1 MKLKFDKALS
11 LVAIGVLSVIGSAQ
25 AASVYEIVNI
35 EDFDLN
41 GTLDG
46 TRNGYAMAINDE
58 DELVGISKGK
68 NKLTVD
74 DVDDS
79 IIDVEDGISEAETI
93 TYSVYSEIEANNFTF
108 ISSENASVGSWVPE
122 FFSLA
127 GTFDPSS
134 TDTDSDDELIVND
147 VDTYFYGIN
156 NNGVKV
162 GAYTGEELTLD
173 YEGTSTTQEYFYYRD
188 FEMRGIAVKNDIE
201 YPLLPS
207 YTTYEREQTADIDA
221 ATVEVGGWSVASRVN
236 SNNLVVGY
244 GSTALSSSSED
255 LIDACITAAEDTDAD
270 NPIPTD
276 ICVQA
281 WQYPDEDYGT
291 RYINYQTRGFVWDL
305 DNLDE
310 DGLPELT
317 VLELGLTPDE
327 DSTLIYTA
335 QGLGINSN
343 GDVAGRSHVY
353 RNGNE
358 DDLYFDAAY
367 WIKDG
372 NGDYQYNWVEMD
384 DEVYYS
390 IAYDINDSGILVGS
404 YSKYIDGYLRSKFFT
419 LDTNN
424 PEEGIIT
431 PNDFLTSLSD
441 LSSKPKDIN
450 NQGQVVGYIE
460 STYDQEKPRPK
471 VGFLFDNNTS
481 EFVNLNDQLTCES
494 KGYEKNTDGEW
505 VRHTISVED
514 GTGEILTY
522 GTDISIVEANS
533 INEDGTIVGTGFIL
547 KPEYQYDDDNE
558 LIIGENGLPLFELD
572 GNGDPVT
579 SYLPRMVV
587 LKTTGGEACSSS
599 DVDDDDE
606 SYERLGAASF
616 AWLFTLPLL
625 WLRRR
630 VKK

>member
-35 EDFDLN
+35 EDYDLN

-46 TRNGYAMAINDE
+46 TRNGYAMAVNDE

-68 NKLTVD
+68 NKLSID

-79 IIDVEDGISEAETI
+79 VIDIEDGITAAESI

-108 ISSENASVGSWVPE
+108 ISSDNASVGSWVPE
-122 FFSLA
+122 FFSMA
-127 GTFDPSS
+127 GTFDPAS
-134 TDTDSDDELIVND
+134 TETDSDDELIVND
-147 VDTYFYGIN
+147 VDTFFYGIN

-162 GAYTGEELTLD
+162 GAYTGPELTLD
-173 YEGTSTTQEYFYYRD
+173 YEGTSTTQEYFYYRE
-188 FEMRGIAVKNDIE
+188 FEMRGIAVKNDVE

-207 YTTYEREQTADIDA
+207 FTTYDREQTADVDA
-221 ATVEVGGWSVASRVN
+221 ATVEVGGWSLASRVN
-236 SNNLVVGY
+236 NNNLVVGY
-244 GSTALSSSSED
+244 GSTALASSSETR
-255 LIDACITAAEDTDAD
+255 IDKCIEDAEDTDAS

-281 WQYPDEDYGT
+281 WQYPDTNGT
-291 RYINYQTRGFVWDL
+291 RYIQYQTRGMVWDL
-305 DNLDE
+305 DNIDE
-310 DGLPELT
+310 NGLAQSTELP
-317 VLELGLTPDE
+317 LGLTPDE
-327 DSTLIYTA
+327 DSTLIFTS
-335 QGLGINSN
+335 QGLGINSA

-353 RNGNE
+353 RNGDD

-367 WIKDG
+367 WKKDSNG
-372 NGDYQYNWVEMD
+372 NYQYNWVEMD
-384 DEVYYS
+384 DKVYYS

-404 YSKYIDGYLRSKFFT
+404 YSKYISGYLRSKFFM

-424 PEEGIIT
+424 PEEGITT
-431 PNDFLTSLSD
+431 PNDFQTSLSD

-450 NQGQVVGYIE
+450 NKGQVVGYIE
-460 STYDQEKPRPK
+460 STYDKEKPRPK
-471 VGFLFDNNTS
+471 VAFLYDSTTA
-481 EFVNLNDQLTCES
+481 EFVNLNNQLTCES
-494 KGYEKNTDGEW
+494 KGYERNTEGDW
-505 VRHTISVED
+505 VRHSVSVQD

-522 GTDISIVEANS
+522 NTEISVVEANS
-533 INEDGTIVGTGFIL
+533 INEDGTIVGTAFIL
-547 KPEYQYDDDNE
+547 KPEYQYDSTTGD

-572 GNGDPVT
+572 GNGEPVT

-587 LKTTGGEACSSS
+587 LKATAGEPCSTS
-599 DVDDDDE
+599 DAVEDVA
-606 SYERLGAASF
+606 YERKGAASF
-616 AWLFTLPLL
+616 AWLFALPLL

>member
-35 EDFDLN
+35 EDYDLN

-46 TRNGYAMAINDE
+46 TRNGYAMAVNDE

-68 NKLTVD
+68 NKLTID

-79 IIDVEDGISEAETI
+79 VIDIEDGITAAESI

-108 ISSENASVGSWVPE
+108 IASDNASVGSWVPE
-122 FFSLA
+122 FFSMA
-127 GTFDPSS
+127 DTFDPAS
-134 TDTDSDDELIVND
+134 TETDSDDELIVND
-147 VDTYFYGIN
+147 VDTFFYGLN

-173 YEGTSTTQEYFYYRD
+173 YEGTSTTQEYFYYRE
-188 FEMRGIAVKNDIE
+188 FEMRGIAVKNGVE

-207 YTTYEREQTADIDA
+207 FTTYEREQTADVDA
-221 ATVEVGGWSVASRVN
+221 ATVEVGGWSVAAKVN
-236 SNNLVVGY
+236 DNDLVVGY
-244 GSTALSSSSED
+244 GSTALASSSETR
-255 LIDACITAAEDTDAD
+255 IDTCIEDAEDTDAD

-281 WQYPDEDYGT
+281 WQYPDDNGT
-291 RYINYQTRGFVWDL
+291 RYIQYQTRAFVWDL
-305 DNLDE
+305 NNLDE
-310 DGLPELT
+310 DGLPERT
-317 VLELGLTPDE
+317 ELELGLTPDE

-353 RNGNE
+353 RNGDD

-367 WIKDG
+367 WIKDA
-372 NGDYQYNWVEMD
+372 NGDYQYNWVTMD
-384 DEVYYS
+384 DDVYYS

-404 YSKYIDGYLRSKFFT
+404 YSKYISGYLRSKFFT
-419 LDTNN
+419 FDTNN
-424 PEEGIIT
+424 PEEGITT
-431 PNDFLTSLSD
+431 PNDFQTSLSD

-450 NQGQVVGYIE
+450 NKGQVVGYIE
-460 STYDQEKPRPK
+460 STYDKEKPRPK
-471 VGFLFDNNTS
+471 VGFLYDMTTS

-494 KGYEKNTDGEW
+494 KGYERDTDGNW
-505 VRHTISVED
+505 VRHTVSVQD

-522 GTDISIVEANS
+522 NTEISVVEANS

-547 KPEYQYDDDNE
+547 KPEYQYDTDGE

-587 LKTTGGEACSSS
+587 LKPTAGEACDTS
-599 DVDDDDE
+599 DAVEDTD
-606 SYERLGAASF
+606 YERLGAASF
-616 AWLFTLPLL
+616 GWLFALPLL

>member
-35 EDFDLN
+35 EDYDLN

-46 TRNGYAMAINDE
+46 TRNGYAMAVNDE

-68 NKLTVD
+68 NKLTID

-79 IIDVEDGISEAETI
+79 VIDIEDGITAAESI

-108 ISSENASVGSWVPE
+108 IASDNASVGSWVPE
-122 FFSLA
+122 FFSMA
-127 GTFDPSS
+127 DTFDPAS
-134 TDTDSDDELIVND
+134 TETDSDDELIVND
-147 VDTYFYGIN
+147 VDTFFYGLN

-173 YEGTSTTQEYFYYRD
+173 YEGTSTTQEYFYYRE
-188 FEMRGIAVKNDIE
+188 FEMRGIAVKNGVE

-207 YTTYEREQTADIDA
+207 FTTYEREQTADVDA
-221 ATVEVGGWSVASRVN
+221 ATVEVGGWSVAAKVN
-236 SNNLVVGY
+236 ENDLVVGY
-244 GSTALSSSSED
+244 GSTALATSSVTRIDKCIED
-255 LIDACITAAEDTDAD
+255 AEDTDED

-276 ICVQA
+276 ICVQE
-281 WQYPDEDYGT
+281 WQYPNSKGT
-291 RYINYQTRGFVWDL
+291 RYIQYQTRPFVWDL
-305 DNLDE
+305 NNLDE
-310 DGLPELT
+310 DGLPERT
-317 VLELGLTPDE
+317 ELELGLTPDE

-353 RNGNE
+353 RNGDD

-367 WIKDG
+367 WIKDA
-372 NGDYQYNWVEMD
+372 NGDYQYNWVTMD
-384 DEVYYS
+384 DDVYYS

-419 LDTNN
+419 LDTDN
-424 PEEGIIT
+424 PEEGIVT
-431 PNDFLTSLSD
+431 PNDFQTSLSD

-450 NQGQVVGYIE
+450 NKGQVVGYIE
-460 STYDQEKPRPK
+460 STYDKEKPRPK
-471 VGFLFDNNTS
+471 VGFLYDMTTS

-494 KGYEKNTDGEW
+494 KGYERDTDGNW
-505 VRHTISVED
+505 VRHTVSVQD

-522 GTDISIVEANS
+522 NTEISVVEANS

-547 KPEYQYDDDNE
+547 KPEYQYDTDGE

-587 LKTTGGEACSSS
+587 LKPTAGEACDTS
-599 DVDDDDE
+599 DAVEDTD
-606 SYERLGAASF
+606 YERLGAASF
-616 AWLFTLPLL
+616 GWLFALPLL

>member
-35 EDFDLN
+35 EDYDLN

-46 TRNGYAMAINDE
+46 TRNGYAMAVNDE

-68 NKLTVD
+68 NKLTID

-79 IIDVEDGISEAETI
+79 VIDIEDGITAAESI

-108 ISSENASVGSWVPE
+108 IASDNASVGSWVPE
-122 FFSLA
+122 FFSMA
-127 GTFDPSS
+127 DTFDPAS
-134 TDTDSDDELIVND
+134 TETDSDDELIVND
-147 VDTYFYGIN
+147 VDTFFYGLN

-173 YEGTSTTQEYFYYRD
+173 YEGTSTTQEYFYYRE
-188 FEMRGIAVKNDIE
+188 FEMRGIAVKNGVE

-207 YTTYEREQTADIDA
+207 FTTYEREQTADVDA
-221 ATVEVGGWSVASRVN
+221 ATVEVGGWSVAAKVN
-236 SNNLVVGY
+236 ENDLVVGY
-244 GSTALSSSSED
+244 GSTALASSSVTRIDKCIED
-255 LIDACITAAEDTDAD
+255 AEDTDED

-276 ICVQA
+276 ICVQG
-281 WQYPDEDYGT
+281 WQYPDDNGT
-291 RYINYQTRGFVWDL
+291 RYIQYQTRAFVWDL
-305 DNLDE
+305 NNLDE
-310 DGLPELT
+310 DGLPERT
-317 VLELGLTPDE
+317 ELELGLTPDE

-353 RNGNE
+353 RNGDD

-367 WIKDG
+367 WIKDA
-372 NGDYQYNWVEMD
+372 NGDYQYNWVTMD
-384 DEVYYS
+384 DDVYYS

-404 YSKYIDGYLRSKFFT
+404 YSKYISGYLRSKFFT
-419 LDTNN
+419 FDTNN
-424 PEEGIIT
+424 PEEGITT
-431 PNDFLTSLSD
+431 PNDFQTSLSD

-450 NQGQVVGYIE
+450 NKGQVVGYIE
-460 STYDQEKPRPK
+460 STYDKEKPRPK
-471 VGFLFDNNTS
+471 VGFLYDMTTS

-494 KGYEKNTDGEW
+494 KGYERDTDGNW
-505 VRHTISVED
+505 VRHTVSVQD

-522 GTDISIVEANS
+522 NTEISVVEANS

-547 KPEYQYDDDNE
+547 KPEYQYDTDGE

-587 LKTTGGEACSSS
+587 LKPTAGEACDTS
-599 DVDDDDE
+599 DAVEDTD
-606 SYERLGAASF
+606 YERLGAASF
-616 AWLFTLPLL
+616 GWLFALPLL

>member
-35 EDFDLN
+35 EDYDLN

-68 NKLTVD
+68 KKLTTD

-79 IIDVEDGISEAETI
+79 VIDVEDGISEAETI

-108 ISSENASVGSWVPE
+108 IASDNASVGSWVPE
-122 FFSLA
+122 FFSMA
-127 GTFDPSS
+127 NTFDPSNE
-134 TDTDSDDELIVND
+134 DYDDDDELIVND

-173 YEGTSTTQEYFYYRD
+173 YEGTSTTQEYFYYRK
-188 FEMRGIAVKNDIE
+188 FELRGIAVKNDIE
-201 YPLLPS
+201 YPLMPS
-207 YTTYEREQTADIDA
+207 FTTYERDQTSDVDA
-221 ATVEVGGWSVASRVN
+221 ATVEVGGWSLASRVN
-236 SNNLVVGY
+236 SDNLVVGY
-244 GSTALSSSSED
+244 GSTELSSASED
-255 LIDACITAAEDTDAD
+255 RIDNCIEEAEDTDVD

-276 ICVQA
+276 ICVQIL
-281 WQYPDEDYGT
+281 QYPDAGNGT
-291 RYINYQTRGFVWDL
+291 RYIQYQTRGFVWDL

-310 DGLPELT
+310 DGLPEST
-317 VLELGLTPDE
+317 ELELGLTPDE
-327 DSTLIYTA
+327 DSTLIFTS

-353 RNGNE
+353 RNGDE

-367 WIKDG
+367 WTRDE
-372 NGDYQYNWVEMD
+372 NGDYEYNWVEME

-404 YSKYIDGYLRSKFFT
+404 YTKYIDGYLRSKFFT
-419 LDTNN
+419 FDTNN
-424 PEEGIIT
+424 PEEGITT
-431 PNDFLTSLSD
+431 PNDFQTSLSD
-441 LSSKPKDIN
+441 LSSKGKDIN

-460 STYDQEKPRPK
+460 STYDKDTPRPK
-471 VGFLFDNNTS
+471 VGFLYDMNTE
-481 EFVNLNDQLTCES
+481 EFVDLNEQLTCES
-494 KGYEKNTDGEW
+494 KGFLRNTDGDWERNT
-505 VRHTISVED
+505 VSVQD

-522 GTDISIVEANS
+522 ESDISVVEANS
-533 INEDGTIVGTGFIL
+533 INEDGTIVGTAFIR
-547 KPEYQYDDDNE
+547 KPEYQYDTSGD
-558 LIIGENGLPLFELD
+558 LIVGENGLALFELD

-587 LKTTGGEACSSS
+587 LKPTGGEACSST
-599 DVDDDDE
+599 DAEDDGA
-606 SYERLGAASF
+606 YERQGAASF
-616 AWLFTLPLL
+616 GWLFALPFL

>member
-35 EDFDLN
+35 EDYDLN

-68 NKLTVD
+68 KKLTTD

-79 IIDVEDGISEAETI
+79 VIDVEDGISEAETI

-108 ISSENASVGSWVPE
+108 IASDNASVGSWVPE
-122 FFSLA
+122 FFSMA
-127 GTFDPSS
+127 NTFDPSNE
-134 TDTDSDDELIVND
+134 DYDDDDELIVND

-173 YEGTSTTQEYFYYRD
+173 YEGTSTTQEYFYYRE
-188 FEMRGIAVKNDIE
+188 FELRGIAVKNDIE
-201 YPLLPS
+201 YPLMPS
-207 YTTYEREQTADIDA
+207 FTTYERDQTSDVDA
-221 ATVEVGGWSVASRVN
+221 ATVEVGGWSLASRVN
-236 SNNLVVGY
+236 SDNLVVGY
-244 GSTALSSSSED
+244 GSTELSSASED
-255 LIDACITAAEDTDAD
+255 RIDNCIEEAEDTDAD

-276 ICVQA
+276 ICVQIL
-281 WQYPDEDYGT
+281 QYPDADNGT
-291 RYINYQTRGFVWDL
+291 RFIQYQTRGFVWDL

-310 DGLPELT
+310 DGLPEST
-317 VLELGLTPDE
+317 ELELGLTPDE
-327 DSTLIYTA
+327 DSTLIFTS

-353 RNGNE
+353 RNGDE

-367 WIKDG
+367 WTRDE
-372 NGDYQYNWVEMD
+372 NGDYEYNWVEME

-404 YSKYIDGYLRSKFFT
+404 YTKYIDGYLRSKFFT
-419 LDTNN
+419 FDTNN
-424 PEEGIIT
+424 PEEGITT
-431 PNDFLTSLSD
+431 PNDFQTSLSD
-441 LSSKPKDIN
+441 LSSKGKDIN

-460 STYDQEKPRPK
+460 STYDKDTPRPK
-471 VGFLFDNNTS
+471 VGFLYDMNTE
-481 EFVNLNDQLTCES
+481 EFVDLNEQLTCES
-494 KGYEKNTDGEW
+494 KGFLRNTDGDWERNT
-505 VRHTISVED
+505 VSVQD

-522 GTDISIVEANS
+522 ESDISVVEANS
-533 INEDGTIVGTGFIL
+533 INEDGTIVGTAFIR
-547 KPEYQYDDDNE
+547 KPEYQYDISGD
-558 LIIGENGLPLFELD
+558 LIVGENGLALFELD

-587 LKTTGGEACSSS
+587 LKPTGGEACSST
-599 DVDDDDE
+599 DAEDDDA
-606 SYERLGAASF
+606 YERQGAASF
-616 AWLFTLPLL
+616 GWLFTLPFL

>member
-35 EDFDLN
+35 EDYDLN

-68 NKLTVD
+68 KKLTTD

-79 IIDVEDGISEAETI
+79 VIDIEDGISEAETI

-108 ISSENASVGSWVPE
+108 IASENASVGSWVPE
-122 FFSLA
+122 FFSMA
-127 GTFDPSS
+127 DTFDPANE
-134 TDTDSDDELIVND
+134 DYDEDDELIVND

-162 GAYTGEELTLD
+162 GAYTGEQLTLD
-173 YEGTSTTQEYFYYRD
+173 YEGTSTTQEYFYYRE
-188 FEMRGIAVKNDIE
+188 FELRGIAVKNGVE
-201 YPLLPS
+201 YPLMPS
-207 YTTYEREQTADIDA
+207 FTTYERDQTSDVDA
-221 ATVEVGGWSVASRVN
+221 ATVEVGGWSLASRVN
-236 SNNLVVGY
+236 SDNLVVGY
-244 GSTALSSSSED
+244 GSIALSSASED
-255 LIDACITAAEDTDAD
+255 RIDDCIEDAEDTDAD

-276 ICVQA
+276 ICVQIL
-281 WQYPDEDYGT
+281 QYPDDDTGT
-291 RYINYQTRGFVWDL
+291 RYIQYQTRGFVWDL

-310 DGLPELT
+310 DGLPERT
-317 VLELGLTPDE
+317 ELELGLTPDE

-353 RNGNE
+353 RNGDE

-367 WIKDG
+367 WTRDE
-372 NGDYQYNWVEMD
+372 NGDYEYNWVEME

-404 YSKYIDGYLRSKFFT
+404 YTKYIDGYLRSKFFT
-419 LDTNN
+419 FDTNN
-424 PEEGIIT
+424 PEEGITT
-431 PNDFLTSLSD
+431 PNDFQTSLSD
-441 LSSKPKDIN
+441 LSSKGKDIN

-460 STYDQEKPRPK
+460 STYDKDTPRPK
-471 VGFLFDNNTS
+471 VGFLYDMNTE
-481 EFVNLNDQLTCES
+481 EFVDLNDQLTCES
-494 KGYEKNTDGEW
+494 KGFLRNTDGDWERNT
-505 VRHTISVED
+505 VSVQD
-514 GTGEILTY
+514 GTGEVLTY
-522 GTDISIVEANS
+522 ESDISVVEANS
-533 INEDGTIVGTGFIL
+533 INEDGTIVCTAFIR
-547 KPEYQYDDDNE
+547 KPEYQYDTNGD
-558 LIIGENGLPLFELD
+558 LIVGENGLALFELD

-587 LKTTGGEACSSS
+587 LKPTGGEACSST
-599 DVDDDDE
+599 DAEEDDA
-606 SYERLGAASF
+606 YERQGAASF
-616 AWLFTLPLL
+616 GWLFALPLL

>member
-35 EDFDLN
+35 EDYDLN

-58 DELVGISKGK
+58 NELVGISKGK
-68 NKLTVD
+68 NKLTTD

-79 IIDVEDGISEAETI
+79 VIDVEDGISEAETI

-108 ISSENASVGSWVPE
+108 IASENASVGSWVPE
-122 FFSLA
+122 FYSIA
-127 GTFDPSS
+127 DTFDPANE
-134 TDTDSDDELIVND
+134 DYDDDDELIVND

-173 YEGTSTTQEYFYYRD
+173 YEGTSTTQEYFYYRE
-188 FEMRGIAVKNDIE
+188 FELRGIAIKNGVE

-207 YTTYEREQTADIDA
+207 FTTYERDQTSDVDA
-221 ATVEVGGWSVASRVN
+221 ATVEVGGWSLASRVN
-236 SNNLVVGY
+236 SDNLVVGY
-244 GSTALSSSSED
+244 GSTELSSASED
-255 LIDACITAAEDTDAD
+255 RIDNCIEEAEDTDDD

-276 ICVQA
+276 ICVQIL
-281 WQYPDEDYGT
+281 QYPDEDSGT
-291 RYINYQTRGFVWDL
+291 RYIQYQTRGFVWEL

-310 DGLPELT
+310 DGLAERT
-317 VLELGLTPDE
+317 ELELGLTPD
-327 DSTLIYTA
+327 DDDTLIYTA

-353 RNGNE
+353 RNGDE

-367 WIKDG
+367 WTRDE
-372 NGDYQYNWVEMD
+372 NGDYEYNWVEME

-404 YSKYIDGYLRSKFFT
+404 YTKYIDGYLRSKFFT
-419 LDTNN
+419 FDTNN
-424 PEEGIIT
+424 PEEGITT
-431 PNDFLTSLSD
+431 PNDFQTSLSD
-441 LSSKPKDIN
+441 LSSKGKDIN

-460 STYDQEKPRPK
+460 STYDKDTPRPK
-471 VGFLFDNNTS
+471 VGFLYDMNTE
-481 EFVNLNDQLTCES
+481 EFVDLNEQLTCES
-494 KGYEKNTDGEW
+494 KGFLRNTDGDWERNT
-505 VRHTISVED
+505 VSVQD

-522 GTDISIVEANS
+522 ESDISVVEANS
-533 INEDGTIVGTGFIL
+533 INEDGTIVGTAFIL
-547 KPEYQYDDDNE
+547 KPEYQYDTSGE
-558 LIIGENGLPLFELD
+558 LIVGENGLALFELD

-587 LKTTGGEACSSS
+587 LTPTGGEACSST
-599 DVDDDDE
+599 DAEDDDA
-606 SYERLGAASF
+606 YERQGAASF
-616 AWLFTLPLL
+616 GWLFALPLL

>member
-35 EDFDLN
+35 EDYDLN

-68 NKLTVD
+68 KKLTTD

-79 IIDVEDGISEAETI
+79 VIDIEDGISEAETI

-108 ISSENASVGSWVPE
+108 IASENASVGSWVPE
-122 FFSLA
+122 FFSMA
-127 GTFDPSS
+127 DTFDPANE
-134 TDTDSDDELIVND
+134 DYDEDDELIVND

-162 GAYTGEELTLD
+162 GAYTGEQLTLD
-173 YEGTSTTQEYFYYRD
+173 YEGTSTTQEYFYYRE
-188 FEMRGIAVKNDIE
+188 FELRGIAVKNGVE
-201 YPLLPS
+201 YPLMPS
-207 YTTYEREQTADIDA
+207 FTTYERDQTSDVDA
-221 ATVEVGGWSVASRVN
+221 ATVEVGGWSLASRVN
-236 SNNLVVGY
+236 SDNLVVGY
-244 GSTALSSSSED
+244 GSTALSSASED
-255 LIDACITAAEDTDAD
+255 RIDDCIEDAEDTDAD

-276 ICVQA
+276 ICVQIL
-281 WQYPDEDYGT
+281 QYPDDDTGT
-291 RYINYQTRGFVWDL
+291 RYIQYQTRGFVWDL

-310 DGLPELT
+310 DGLPERT
-317 VLELGLTPDE
+317 ELELGLTPDE

-353 RNGNE
+353 RNGDE

-367 WIKDG
+367 WTRDE
-372 NGDYQYNWVEMD
+372 NGDYEYNWVEME

-404 YSKYIDGYLRSKFFT
+404 YTKYIDGYLRSKFFT
-419 LDTNN
+419 FDTNN
-424 PEEGIIT
+424 PEEGITT
-431 PNDFLTSLSD
+431 PNDFQTSLSD
-441 LSSKPKDIN
+441 LSSKGKDIN

-460 STYDQEKPRPK
+460 STYDKDTPRPK
-471 VGFLFDNNTS
+471 VGFLYDMNTE
-481 EFVNLNDQLTCES
+481 EFVDLNDQLTCES
-494 KGYEKNTDGEW
+494 KGFLRNTDGDWERNT
-505 VRHTISVED
+505 VSVQD
-514 GTGEILTY
+514 GTGEVLTY
-522 GTDISIVEANS
+522 ESDISVVEANS
-533 INEDGTIVGTGFIL
+533 INEDGTIVGTAFIR
-547 KPEYQYDDDNE
+547 KPEYQYDTNGD
-558 LIIGENGLPLFELD
+558 LIVGENGLALFELD

-587 LKTTGGEACSSS
+587 LKPTGGEACSST
-599 DVDDDDE
+599 DAEEDDA
-606 SYERLGAASF
+606 YERQGAASF
-616 AWLFTLPLL
+616 GWLFALPLL

>member
-35 EDFDLN
+35 EDYDLN

-46 TRNGYAMAINDE
+46 TRNGYAMAVNDE

-68 NKLTVD
+68 NKLSID

-79 IIDVEDGISEAETI
+79 VIDIEDGITAAESI

-108 ISSENASVGSWVPE
+108 ISSDNASVGSWVPE
-122 FFSLA
+122 FFSMA
-127 GTFDPSS
+127 GTFDPAS
-134 TDTDSDDELIVND
+134 TETDSDDELIVND
-147 VDTYFYGIN
+147 VDTFFYGIN

-162 GAYTGEELTLD
+162 GAYTGPELTLD
-173 YEGTSTTQEYFYYRD
+173 YEGTSTTQEYFYYRE
-188 FEMRGIAVKNDIE
+188 FEMRGIAVKNDVE

-207 YTTYEREQTADIDA
+207 FTTYEREQTADVDA
-221 ATVEVGGWSVASRVN
+221 ATVEVGGWSLAAKVN
-236 SNNLVVGY
+236 DNNLVVGY
-244 GSTALSSSSED
+244 GSTALASSSETR
-255 LIDACITAAEDTDAD
+255 IDNCIEDAEDTDAD

-281 WQYPDEDYGT
+281 WQYPDTNGT
-291 RYINYQTRGFVWDL
+291 RYIQYQTRAMVWDL

-310 DGLPELT
+310 DGLAQSTELP
-317 VLELGLTPDE
+317 LGLTPDE
-327 DSTLIYTA
+327 DSTLIFTS
-335 QGLGINSN
+335 QGLGINSA

-353 RNGNE
+353 RNGDE

-367 WIKDG
+367 WKKDSNG
-372 NGDYQYNWVEMD
+372 NYQYNWVEMD
-384 DEVYYS
+384 DKVYYS

-404 YSKYIDGYLRSKFFT
+404 YSKYISGYLRSKFFM

-424 PEEGIIT
+424 PEEGITT
-431 PNDFLTSLSD
+431 PNDFQTSLSD

-450 NQGQVVGYIE
+450 NKGQVVGYIE
-460 STYDQEKPRPK
+460 STYDKEKPRPK
-471 VGFLFDNNTS
+471 VAFLYDSTTA
-481 EFVNLNDQLTCES
+481 EFVDLNNQLTCES
-494 KGYEKNTDGEW
+494 KGYERNTEGDW
-505 VRHTISVED
+505 VRHSVSVQD

-522 GTDISIVEANS
+522 NTEISVVEANS
-533 INEDGTIVGTGFIL
+533 INEDGTIVGTAFIL
-547 KPEYQYDDDNE
+547 KPEYQYDSTTGD

-587 LKTTGGEACSSS
+587 MKPTAGEPCSTS
-599 DVDDDDE
+599 DAVEDTD
-606 SYERLGAASF
+606 YERKGAASF
-616 AWLFTLPLL
+616 AWLLALPLL